1 MAIESASR
9 YGPFVA
15 VPARLSI
22 VTLGVADLAVARRFY
37 EALGW
42 QVTANSSDEIVWFIT
57 ADSLL
62 GLYPRAELAG
72 DAGLATGSSDQFGG
86 IMLGLNVESEAL
98 VDSVLADAV
107 AAGARLVGAPV
118 RAEWG
123 GYRGYFADPD
133 GHPWEVLYHPYM
145 GFDEHGSVAR

>member
-1 MAIESASR
+1 M
-9 YGPFVA
+9 A

-22 VTLGVADLAVARRFY
+22 VTLGVADLIRARRFY

-42 QVTANSSDEIVWFIT
+42 QVTAGSSDEIVWFKT

-62 GLYPRAELAG
+62 GLYKREELAS
-72 DAGLATGSSDQFGG
+72 DAGLEVGRPGDFGG
-86 IMLGLNVESEAL
+86 IMLGLNVESEEL
-98 VDSVLADAV
+98 VDSVLAEAV
-107 AAGARLVGAPV
+107 SAGARLVSSPIKAD
-118 RAEWG
+118 WG

-145 GFDEHGSVAR
+145 SFTVDGSLSGD

>member
-1 MAIESASR
+1 MT
-9 YGPFVA
+9 

-22 VTLGVADLAVARRFY
+22 VTLGVADLTRARRFY

-42 QVTANSSDEIVWFIT
+42 DVTAGSSDEIVWFKT

-62 GLYPRAELAG
+62 GLYPRAELAS
-72 DAGLATGSSDQFGG
+72 DAGFDDPGTDGFGG
-86 IMLGLNVESEAL
+86 IMLGLNVETEEL
-98 VDSVLADAV
+98 VDSVLAEAV
-107 AAGARLVGAPV
+107 SAGARLIAAPTK
-118 RAEWG
+118 AEWG

-145 GFDEHGSVAR
+145 TFEPDGSLSTS

>member
-1 MAIESASR
+1 M
-9 YGPFVA
+9 A

-22 VTLGVADLAVARRFY
+22 VTLGVADLARARAFY

-42 QVTANSSDEIVWFIT
+42 SATANSSDEIVWFAT
-57 ADSLL
+57 ADSAL
-62 GLYPRAELAG
+62 GLYPRDEMAA
-72 DAGLATGSSDQFGG
+72 DAGLAPGRPGEFGG
-86 IMLGLNVESEAL
+86 VILGLNVESEAL
-98 VDSVLADAV
+98 VDSVLDDAV
-107 AAGARLVGAPV
+107 AAGATLIAAPV

-145 GFDEHGSVAR
+145 AFDAEGSLRFD